1 MIYSAKPLLKNAL
14 DPDGAGH
21 TLALPPDDPFI
32 VSCPG
37 SGKTWPRFLP
47 ENRLHPQEPATLASI
62 ERRVCDAELRLS
74 PYRRCITSPRTI
86 KNEHD
91 EPPGGGLDLW
101 RKIWF
106 ADLHLRPRSRCKKAG
121 SDGKDLAEAVAAV
134 DSATAVL

>member
-86 KNEHD
+86 KNFSSALSAGEMSCAIRGNGSEDDCRASTEHRRQ
-91 EPPGGGLDLW
+91 L
-101 RKIWF
+101 
-106 ADLHLRPRSRCKKAG
+106 
-121 SDGKDLAEAVAAV
+121 
-134 DSATAVL
+134 TA

>member
-74 PYRRCITSPRTI
+74 RYRRCIPSPRTI
-86 KNEHD
+86 KNHSYFDPRYPRANYVVRDPRDMVLSEY
-91 EPPGGGLDLW
+91 DLS
-101 RKIWF
+101 RKYRNI
-106 ADLHLRPRSRCKKAG
+106 
-121 SDGKDLAEAVAAV
+121 E
-134 DSATAVL
+134 DS